1 MKAITNLV
9 KGMMI
14 VMVSLLVF
22 SCSDG
27 EDGAI
32 GPAGQD
38 GINGVDGTNGTD
50 GNDGGDGTDGQNGE
64 DGQPGTANVIYS
76 DWIPADFP
84 GGGATDKSMLLLS
97 SLTAFDKDT
106 DAILVY
112 GRNPANALFF
122 NVYKLPYFNID
133 NEEFYNMVLGEGFGF
148 ESLRVEARTTDG
160 LLKAFGFFDDFRYV
174 IIPGGVA
181 TNPTSS
187 ATKSAKDYSSMSYDE
202 IITLFNI
209 PE

>member
-14 VMVSLLVF
+14 VMVSLLIF

-32 GPAGQD
+32 GPAGQNGID
-38 GINGVDGTNGTD
+38 GIDGTNGTD
-50 GNDGGDGTDGQNGE
+50 GNDGADGVDGP
-64 DGQPGTANVIYS
+64 PGTANVIYS

-84 GGGATDKSMLLLS
+84 GGIDSDKSMLLLS

-122 NVYKLPYFNID
+122 NVYELPYFNVD
-133 NEEFYNMVLGEGFGF
+133 NEEFYGIEMGEGTGF
-148 ESLRVEARTTDG
+148 ESLRVRGQTTDG
-160 LLKAFGFFDDFRYV
+160 LLKAFSFFDDFRYV
-174 IIPGGVA
+174 IIPGGVS

-187 ATKSAKDYSSMSYDE
+187 ATKSSIDYSSMSYE
-202 IITLFNI
+202 EVKTLFNI

>member
-1 MKAITNLV
+1 MKNIIRS
-9 KGMMI
+9 MII
-14 VMVSLLVF
+14 VMLSTLIF

-32 GPAGQD
+32 GPTGQD
-38 GINGVDGTNGTD
+38 GVDGVDGTNGTD
-50 GNDGGDGTDGQNGE
+50 GTDGTDGP
-64 DGQPGTANVIYS
+64 PGTANVIYS

-84 GGGATDKSMLLLS
+84 GGIDFDKSMLLLS
-97 SLTAFDKDT
+97 SLTAFDQDT

-133 NEEFYNMVLGEGFGF
+133 NEEFYNIVLGEGAGF
-148 ESLRVEARTTDG
+148 ESLRVQARTTDG
-160 LLKAFGFFDDFRYV
+160 LLKAFSFFDDFRYV
-174 IIPGGVA
+174 IIPGGVS

-187 ATKSAKDYSSMSYDE
+187 ATKSSKDYSSMSYE
-202 IITLFNI
+202 EVRALFNI